1 MDSSPERKCSG
12 CRQTLPL
19 CDFPSKNSK
28 ILLTCVRCTV
38 CLQLEGGSN
47 PPTNV
52 TPDENEKT
60 TGGRTAARAAE
71 TSTTHSA
78 PLPPSRPCSG
88 CSKRRPVTDFPLKN
102 PLGDAHGER
111 YRVCAPY
118 KVKRDN
124 RRPPRRGPNQTAP
137 PHPEQLDE
145 QLDEQDADE
154 QDDGPPPARPRQETP
169 AIDLDSVPKQHC
181 SGWELSETA
190 KSTSPEAANGS
201 AADRPGGRCWPGEY
215 CTTTCQTRA
224 AEQRGCREKK
234 NGGRGK
240 GLAAALR
247 VTEAIARQAE
257 AIARHAR
264 VQAEPTMA
272 AVAKAEAVRRV
283 VRATQKASRAMRA
296 SQEARRAAVLQES
309 MNAAAAAQAKVEA
322 ARLAAY
328 RPRFG
333 PISTP
338 PPQRSYGWGRRSIYR
353 GRPSRERSTDATTQP
368 SRPPAH
374 LTCEL
379 LPPTLSSRGTA
390 GVRESEVSEGTSE
403 CGESGFGSAKEAPFV
418 ASHGEGIFTDP
429 TTVGQFVKVGSELLE
444 SGVSHLQVG
453 ECLPGPRA
461 SVRVEED
468 QIEVVEY
475 PCHIINE
482 DWFATER
489 ARVAYVCS
497 RHLDATR
504 TSDGTRTLG
513 AVAQI
518 LKHLIL
524 IFFDPNRGSKDL
536 KMTHTE
542 FQEFRTN
549 FYELAH
555 RWATG
560 RFDISLGAVKY
571 SRFLWSVSI
580 VKGRATLRSSTDQDF
595 KHEMMLN
602 NSLSWIV

>member
-1 MDSSPERKCSG
+1 MRA
-12 CRQTLPL
+12 
-19 CDFPSKNSK
+19 
-28 ILLTCVRCTV
+28 VHH
-38 CLQLEGGSN
+38 
-47 PPTNV
+47 
-52 TPDENEKT
+52 ENEKT

-181 SGWELSETA
+181 SGWELSDFPSKNNRILLTCVRCKVRQQNRRPPRRQTA
-190 KSTSPEAANGS
+190 PPQIGQEDVAGQENIAPRPVRRARQSS
-201 AADRPGGRCWPGEY
+201 AAAERKR
-215 CTTTCQTRA
+215 TA
-224 AEQRGCREKK
+224 AVEKA
-234 NGGRGK
+234 
-240 GLAAALR
+240 LAAALR

-333 PISTP
+333 PISTV
-338 PPQRSYGWGRRSIYR
+338 
-353 GRPSRERSTDATTQP
+353 PSRS
-368 SRPPAH
+368 
-374 LTCEL
+374 
-379 LPPTLSSRGTA
+379 
-390 GVRESEVSEGTSE
+390 
-403 CGESGFGSAKEAPFV
+403 
-418 ASHGEGIFTDP
+418 
-429 TTVGQFVKVGSELLE
+429 
-444 SGVSHLQVG
+444 
-453 ECLPGPRA
+453 
-461 SVRVEED
+461 
-468 QIEVVEY
+468 
-475 PCHIINE
+475 
-482 DWFATER
+482 
-489 ARVAYVCS
+489 
-497 RHLDATR
+497 
-504 TSDGTRTLG
+504 
-513 AVAQI
+513 
-518 LKHLIL
+518 
-524 IFFDPNRGSKDL
+524 
-536 KMTHTE
+536 
-542 FQEFRTN
+542 
-549 FYELAH
+549 
-555 RWATG
+555 
-560 RFDISLGAVKY
+560 
-571 SRFLWSVSI
+571 
-580 VKGRATLRSSTDQDF
+580 
-595 KHEMMLN
+595 
-602 NSLSWIV
+602 